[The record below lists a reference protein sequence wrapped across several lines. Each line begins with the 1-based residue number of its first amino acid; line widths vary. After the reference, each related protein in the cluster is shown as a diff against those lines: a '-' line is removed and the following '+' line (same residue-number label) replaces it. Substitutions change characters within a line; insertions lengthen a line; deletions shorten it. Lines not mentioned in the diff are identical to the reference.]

1 MIGWMALAIAL
12 LGFNDLG
19 LFVSPIFLLMDDF
32 LYRFST
38 FNEKKNKQ
46 KFIDHKFELFAK
58 CIIEFPFF
66 LALLRL
72 SVQRVQIPLE
82 SLVKTLVAFG
92 IIYVTDLL
100 YKIGLRSSPLPG
112 LIYFN

>member
-19 LFVSPIFLLMDDF
+19 LLVSLIFLLMDDF

-38 FNEKKNKQ
+38 KKKNKQ

-100 YKIGLRSSPLPG
+100 YKIGLRSSTLPG